1 LLGRKFPNGN
11 ELQFIYGNGEAE
23 GEAILTHGDCKE
35 EFKFAAGQKE
45 VWQYKYKTNFNS
57 TFIRVHV

>member
-11 ELQFIYGNGEAE
+11 ELQFIYVNGEAE
-23 GEAILTHGDCKE
+23 GEAVLTHGEECKE

-45 VWQYKYKTNFNS
+45 V
-57 TFIRVHV
+57 